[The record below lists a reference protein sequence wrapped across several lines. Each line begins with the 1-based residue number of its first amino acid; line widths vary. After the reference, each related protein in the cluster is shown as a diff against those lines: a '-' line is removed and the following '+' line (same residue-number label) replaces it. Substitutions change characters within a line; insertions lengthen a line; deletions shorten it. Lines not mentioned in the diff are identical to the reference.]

1 MSAMKNPGTSERQP
15 TQTLNIKGMKC
26 PMPLGWATTILRD
39 MKPGEILEILATDP
53 GAVDNF
59 QSFSK
64 ASGNELVA
72 WSEND
77 GVYRLLLRKS
87 A

>member
-1 MSAMKNPGTSERQP
+1 MADTKKRGGSDPKA

-26 PMPLGWATTILRD
+26 PMPLTWATNIMEGL
-39 MKPGEILEILATDP
+39 KPGEVLEILATDP

-59 QSFSK
+59 QSFSR
-64 ASGNELVA
+64 ATGNELVD
-72 WSEND
+72 WSEEQ
-77 GVYRLLLRKS
+77 GVFRLFLRKS